1 MDIKQKTVTIDGT
14 DYTLQKIPPRQW
26 LRLRQRTK
34 DKNGNPI
41 DENLYDEILEHIVV
55 APKMKIDDFE
65 ELETLEEVVKAAIT
79 FQCKREEK
87 EQ

>member
-14 DYTLQKIPPRQW
+14 DYTFQKIPPRQW

-65 ELETLEEVVKAAIT
+65 ELETLEEVMKEAIT